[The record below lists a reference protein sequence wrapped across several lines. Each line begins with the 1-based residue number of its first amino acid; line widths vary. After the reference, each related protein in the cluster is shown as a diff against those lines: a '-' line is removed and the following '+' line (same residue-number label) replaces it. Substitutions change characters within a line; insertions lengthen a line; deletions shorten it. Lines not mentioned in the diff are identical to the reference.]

1 MMHDRASHKKIPYVN
16 AFQPNKTPF
25 NTYNY
30 IFTFFNTI
38 KSIISC
44 FINPQFELFLLCIVI
59 KCS

>member
-16 AFQPNKTPF
+16 AFQPDKTAF

-38 KSIISC
+38 KSIIIC
-44 FINPQFELFLLCIVI
+44 FINPQF
-59 KCS
+59 